1 MVNITEKI
9 KEYELLSTVYLRIQ
23 AEPSRIEE
31 EMRRTQSML
40 LYPGGKSEDNTDS
53 AQRIKRR
60 LARLRAQ
67 LLEPAPGAGSSTGT
81 GFDVSK
87 SGDARIAL
95 VGFPSVGKSTFLSKI
110 TKTKSE
116 VAAYSF
122 TTLTAIPGVL
132 EYGGAEIQVLDLPG
146 IIEGASEG
154 KGRGRQVISAAKR
167 SYVHQTSDLILMI
180 LDATKRAEQ
189 RALLE
194 GELEA
199 VGIRLNREPP
209 YELFIEPSFISG
221 INPSFR
227 NIYLKAKKAGG
238 MKITFQAPPKNL
250 DEKMLYNIL
259 RDYKMLNCEVLVRDE
274 NATVD
279 DFIDVIMKDHRK
291 YIKCLYVYNKID
303 SVSIDFLDKLAREPH
318 TVVMSCELD
327 LGIQDVVERCWEE
340 LQLMR
345 IYTKRHVLRRFL
357 RATSLIRLIM
367 MTLKETFKYAM
378 VWGASARHVPQRVG
392 LSHVVADEDV
402 VSIVAK

>member
-1 MVNITEKI
+1 MGRLCCASNTAKMVNITEKI
-9 KEYELLSTVYLRIQ
+9 KE
-23 AEPSRIEE
+23 IED
-31 EMRRTQSML
+31 EMRRTQKNKATEYHLGL
-40 LYPGGKSEDNTDS
+40 LKGK
-53 AQRIKRR
+53 

-67 LLEPAPGAGSSTGT
+67 LLEPGPGAGGGGS

-132 EYGGAEIQVLDLPG
+132 EYGGAEIQILDLPG

-154 KGRGRQVISAAKR
+154 KGRGRQVISAAK
-167 SYVHQTSDLILMI
+167 TSGLILMV

-194 GELEA
+194 AELEA

-209 YELFIEPSFISG
+209 
-221 INPSFR
+221 
-227 NIYLKAKKAGG
+227 NIYLKQKMAGG
-238 MKITFQAPPKNL
+238 QKITFQAPPKNI
-250 DEKMLYNIL
+250 DEKMVYNIL

-274 NATVD
+274 NVTVD

-291 YIKCLYVYNKID
+291 YIRCLYVYNKID
-303 SVSIDFLDKLAREPH
+303 SVTVDYLDELAREPH
-318 TVVMSCELD
+318 TVVHQTAGC
-327 LGIQDVVERCWEE
+327 
-340 LQLMR
+340 
-345 IYTKRHVLRRFL
+345 
-357 RATSLIRLIM
+357 
-367 MTLKETFKYAM
+367 
-378 VWGASARHVPQRVG
+378 GAGFQ
-392 LSHVVADEDV
+392 
-402 VSIVAK
+402 